1 MDLLDAIF
9 TRRSVRRFG
18 TEKVSAADIEVIL
31 QAAMNAPSAHNEQP
45 WQFLVLTERE
55 LLDQISKVHPY
66 AKMCL
71 EAPLAIVPCIDL
83 STHDYSDSFWVQ
95 DMSAATQNML
105 LTARAL
111 GLGAVWLGVY
121 PNEKIVGAIKKL
133 FQLPEKVVP
142 LNIIPIGHTDV
153 AQNKVDRFDVNK
165 VHYNKW

>member
-9 TRRSVRRFG
+9 TRRSVRRFDSK
-18 TEKVSAADIEVIL
+18 EVSAQDIEVML
-31 QAAMNAPSAHNEQP
+31 QAAMSAPSAHNEQP
-45 WQFLVLTERE
+45 WQFLVITERE

-71 EAPLAIVPCIDL
+71 ETPLAIIPCIDL
-83 STHDYSDSFWVQ
+83 SSHENSDGFWVQ
-95 DMSAATQNML
+95 DMSAATQNIL
-105 LTARAL
+105 LTARSL

-121 PNEKIVGAIKKL
+121 PNEKIVRAIKKL
-133 FQLPEKVVP
+133 FQLPEKVMP

-153 AQNKVDRFDVNK
+153 VQSKVDRFDAKK